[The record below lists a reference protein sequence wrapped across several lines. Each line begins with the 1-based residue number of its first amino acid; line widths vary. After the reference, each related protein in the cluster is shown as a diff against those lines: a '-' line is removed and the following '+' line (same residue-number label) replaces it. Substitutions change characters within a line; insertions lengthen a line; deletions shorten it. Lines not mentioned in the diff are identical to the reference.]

1 MKTFTTLEDQV
12 FDIIAQKSNIEM
24 AWMPTRHITKICQ
37 FIGFETNIQEVEMI
51 LGKLLYHGKI
61 IMMFDDNGDELF
73 FIA

>member
-12 FDIIAQKSNIEM
+12 FDIIKQKSDIEM
-24 AWMPTRHITKICQ
+24 SWMPTRHITKICQ
-37 FIGFETNIQEVEMI
+37 FIGFETSIQEVEMV